1 MCCDRP
7 ADNDHPRIYLS
18 PRLLVPVAR
27 PDAVRDKDFLQA
39 ARTLRAS
46 EKTMGTAAAI
56 LLCVFFVMLRK
67 SSYVLE
73 R

>member
-7 ADNDHPRIYLS
+7 ADNDHPRVYL
-18 PRLLVPVAR
+18 PPPLVPVAR